1 MAMEGWLPDF
11 MLIALLNRGKVKT
24 LADLA
29 IAFWVCF
36 LSADSRCGRARPSLP
51 SFIFSP
57 LLEDVRG

>member
-1 MAMEGWLPDF
+1 

-29 IAFWVCF
+29 IVFSGCCF
-36 LSADSRCGRARPSLP
+36 FSTDSRCGRARPSLL

>member
-1 MAMEGWLPDF
+1 

-29 IAFWVCF
+29 IVFSGCF
-36 LSADSRCGRARPSLP
+36 FSTDSRCGRARPSLL